1 MRYTEIINELKM
13 SPNHLAKFGKTK
25 GDTILAGFEAEMI
38 LNDVLDATAEPDY
51 SVDQRIGWREDLD
64 DLAKFFDVNR
74 RQYNNALS
82 DAEDQFLDWQ
92 KEKIQE
98 YVDEHVEQVA
108 DSMADEYN
116 DHNDDGTDD
125 FERKDAS
132 DFHSEAND
140 RCIEIAEQKLSLSFQ
155 DFCADH
161 GIDKYSEFADYF
173 NIEWP
178 HTIEVDNKGKYD
190 SEVANAAAEDIE
202 HALGKSVQVNYSYHG
217 SRTANMYHIEPDQS
231 LAIDENTDMGIELI
245 SYPMPLPEM
254 MDDLEKTMR
263 YIDMHAYTNE
273 STGLH
278 INLSIPNGGEI
289 DYVKLV
295 LFLGDEYV
303 LQQFDRESNT
313 YARSAFEVVDRATY
327 DYKSGEKAFE
337 LLQKGMIRAASKAIK
352 ERNLEKYTSVNM
364 HDTYVEFRSMGG
376 DYVTKWSEIK
386 TNILRFAQALHVA
399 CDPEAERKAYAL
411 KMYKLLTRGALGKT
425 KVDDAVRAFSMYRV
439 GSWSK
444 NQLVSFLKNRADQRK
459 EDKAPF

>member
-1 MRYTEIINELKM
+1 
-13 SPNHLAKFGKTK
+13 
-25 GDTILAGFEAEMI
+25 
-38 LNDVLDATAEPDY
+38 
-51 SVDQRIGWREDLD
+51 
-64 DLAKFFDVNR
+64 
-74 RQYNNALS
+74 
-82 DAEDQFLDWQ
+82 
-92 KEKIQE
+92 
-98 YVDEHVEQVA
+98 
-108 DSMADEYN
+108 MADEYN